1 MLDVLT
7 YFYMSTLPDFDS
19 SLIATSELT
28 SLHPHLLPAVMRRIQ
43 RARKVRAFYALLSF
57 LPLLALS
64 ALAWRSLQLDLESTG
79 FTDYVSLILSDF
91 QAVLVHW
98 QEFVFSL
105 LESAPVVS
113 IASVFAVL
121 LGWLLAI
128 RFLVIYG
135 SSLFSSS
142 KLLSLHSYKS

>member
-1 MLDVLT
+1 
-7 YFYMSTLPDFDS
+7 MSRAPDFDS
-19 SLIATSELT
+19 SLVTASEMN
-28 SLHPHLLPAVMRRIQ
+28 SLPPRLLPAVMRRIQ
-43 RARKVRAFYALLSF
+43 RARRVRAFFALLSF

-64 ALAWRSLQLDLESTG
+64 ALAWRSLQMDLESTG
-79 FTDYVSLILSDF
+79 FGEYASLILSDF

-128 RFLVIYG
+128 RFLVLYG
-135 SSLFSSS
+135 SSFFSSS
-142 KLLSLHSYKS
+142 PSLSFNLSK